1 MVEVGALRNVL
12 YQKRV
17 GLVYN
22 KNRAHAANKMA
33 SSSITRKC
41 DNKEQKK
48 KQEEEKEV
56 GPTVTPVK
64 R

>member
-48 KQEEEKEV
+48 NKK
-56 GPTVTPVK
+56 K
-64 R
+64 KKK